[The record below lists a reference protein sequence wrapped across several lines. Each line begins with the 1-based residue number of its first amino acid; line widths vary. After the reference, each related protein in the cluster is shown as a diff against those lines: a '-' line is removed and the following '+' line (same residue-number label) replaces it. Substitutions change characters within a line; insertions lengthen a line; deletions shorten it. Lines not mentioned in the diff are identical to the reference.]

1 MPWIPARCLIGA
13 GLRDTMKWTL
23 HHLSLLILLS
33 PGLAV
38 AQTAFNPEARD
49 NRGIR
54 AVFYNVE
61 NLFDPYRDASR
72 PDTEYTSGGTKAW
85 NYHRYRVKLLNLSKV
100 IAAVGGMEL
109 PELVGLAE
117 VENWQTVFDLS
128 RSGPLASALY
138 SILHEDSPD
147 PRGIEVALM
156 YRGEKL
162 RLLHHYAIRVD
173 QASVGY
179 PFRDILYACFEVL
192 GADSLHVWVN
202 HWPSRFGPESR
213 RFIAARAL
221 RCSIDSL
228 LHREPEARILIMG
241 DFNDEPDDES
251 LLHVLDARRPGTEG
265 AGLINLS
272 YAWHKRQV
280 GTLYRRD
287 VLKYWQIFDQVIVS
301 ANLLTGMG
309 LQVSG
314 GIANIYDAP
323 WLIEPGGGPKRSH
336 QGPVYKGGFSDHL
349 PVYLDLLY
357 Q

>member
-1 MPWIPARCLIGA
+1 MPALCPISA
-13 GLRDTMKWTL
+13 GLRNTKVWTL
-23 HHLSLLILLS
+23 NHLRLLIVLV
-33 PGLAV
+33 PGLAA
-38 AQTAFNPEARD
+38 AQTAFIPEARED
-49 NRGIR
+49 RGIR

-72 PDTEYTSGGTKAW
+72 PDMEYTSDGTKAW

-117 VENWQTVFDLS
+117 VENWQSVFDLS

-138 SILHEDSPD
+138 SIIHEDSPD

-156 YRGEKL
+156 YRAEKL
-162 RLLHHYAIRVD
+162 ELLHHYTIRID
-173 QASVGY
+173 QGKGGY

-192 GADSLHVWVN
+192 GADNLHVLVN
-202 HWPSRFGPESR
+202 HWPSRFGAESR
-213 RFIAARAL
+213 RIIAARAL
-221 RCSIDSL
+221 RCSVDSL
-228 LHREPEARILIMG
+228 LRREPEARILIMG
-241 DFNDEPDDES
+241 DFNDEPEDES
-251 LLHVLDARRPGTEG
+251 LLKVLGARRPGTEG
-265 AGLINLS
+265 AKLINLS
-272 YAWHKRQV
+272 HAWSKRQV

-287 VLKYWQIFDQVIVS
+287 VLKYWQVFDQVIVS
-301 ANLLTGMG
+301 ANLLTGTG
-309 LQVSG
+309 LRVAG
-314 GIANIYDAP
+314 GIANIFDAP